1 MEWERY
7 TPEKLSKALAVDFVE
22 GLSEGEVTR
31 RQSLRGKNVLKQKG
45 ELHLVVKILKQFTN
59 PLVFILL
66 GAGLVTLILRE
77 YVDTVVIFVAL
88 FINVAVGTVQE
99 ERASRA
105 FDRLRA
111 SQERFATVLRSG
123 KRRVIPSSE
132 LVPGDVV
139 EIVAGAYVPADVRI
153 LKSSNLSINEAA
165 LTGEWNPVTKHAEVL
180 EKTVPITEQANM
192 GWMGTLAVDGHGM
205 GVVVATGNRTE
216 VGIIAASLGGIDES
230 LTPLQQNVRRLARL
244 LVCLIAVA
252 LLAIFVLG
260 YIRGESLGE
269 LLLIAIALAVAT
281 MPEGLPAAVTI
292 VLALG
297 MESILKRG
305 GLVRNLLAAE
315 TLGATTVILTDK
327 TGTLTEAKMRLAS
340 IFTLDSL
347 QTKVEE
353 KWTPD
358 AREALIGAVLASD
371 AFVEEIGSTDGEG
384 RATVVVHGRPVER
397 AIVLSAHDAGISRN
411 ELLKTSP
418 QLDFVPFASK
428 RGFGASLHG
437 ALRRKKRRL
446 YLTGVPEELL
456 THAKYVYS
464 AGRARVL
471 KAGERKELERV
482 QAEKSADGYRFIG
495 VAYRDVSWEHI
506 PFNLRSEEM
515 RELAEDLVFLGFLA
529 FEDPVRADVP
539 AAIERVKSAGTSV
552 IMLTGDNPE
561 TARKVACDVGIS
573 CDKEAVRI
581 GSDIEE
587 LSDDDLFAELHQAKI
602 FARMTPQQKLR
613 IVMVLKSRGE
623 IVAMTGD
630 GINDAP
636 ALRSANIGIAVGGGT
651 EVAKEAADLILIDN
665 SFTIIVSAIE
675 EGRKIIANL
684 KKIIAYLLSTSF
696 SEIFVIGS
704 ALAVGAPLPLLPG
717 QILWANIIEEGV
729 MSFPL
734 AFERPGENLMKR
746 SPRSRSVSHLLTRD
760 LRSLIF
766 TVSIVTGVFL
776 VALYFWLLRTGL
788 PIEEIRTIMFVALSL
803 DAIFF
808 VFSLKSFDTPLW
820 RINVL
825 NNPMLLVSLVISI
838 ALLLGAVSL
847 PPLRFMLS
855 LTTLSAFEMLLLL
868 GVGLFNLLT
877 IEVAKF
883 VIFARQKRVDA
894 VIQ

>member
-1 MEWERY
+1 
-7 TPEKLSKALAVDFVE
+7 
-22 GLSEGEVTR
+22 
-31 RQSLRGKNVLKQKG
+31 
-45 ELHLVVKILKQFTN
+45 
-59 PLVFILL
+59 
-66 GAGLVTLILRE
+66 
-77 YVDTVVIFVAL
+77 
-88 FINVAVGTVQE
+88 
-99 ERASRA
+99 
-105 FDRLRA
+105 
-111 SQERFATVLRSG
+111 
-123 KRRVIPSSE
+123 
-132 LVPGDVV
+132 
-139 EIVAGAYVPADVRI
+139 
-153 LKSSNLSINEAA
+153 
-165 LTGEWNPVTKHAEVL
+165 
-180 EKTVPITEQANM
+180 
-192 GWMGTLAVDGHGM
+192 
-205 GVVVATGNRTE
+205 
-216 VGIIAASLGGIDES
+216 
-230 LTPLQQNVRRLARL
+230 
-244 LVCLIAVA
+244 
-252 LLAIFVLG
+252 
-260 YIRGESLGE
+260 
-269 LLLIAIALAVAT
+269 
-281 MPEGLPAAVTI
+281 
-292 VLALG
+292 
-297 MESILKRG
+297 
-305 GLVRNLLAAE
+305 
-315 TLGATTVILTDK
+315 
-327 TGTLTEAKMRLAS
+327 
-340 IFTLDSL
+340 
-347 QTKVEE
+347 
-353 KWTPD
+353 
-358 AREALIGAVLASD
+358 
-371 AFVEEIGSTDGEG
+371 
-384 RATVVVHGRPVER
+384 
-397 AIVLSAHDAGISRN
+397 
-411 ELLKTSP
+411 
-418 QLDFVPFASK
+418 
-428 RGFGASLHG
+428 
-437 ALRRKKRRL
+437 
-446 YLTGVPEELL
+446 
-456 THAKYVYS
+456 
-464 AGRARVL
+464 
-471 KAGERKELERV
+471 
-482 QAEKSADGYRFIG
+482 
-495 VAYRDVSWEHI
+495 
-506 PFNLRSEEM
+506 
-515 RELAEDLVFLGFLA
+515 
-529 FEDPVRADVP
+529 
-539 AAIERVKSAGTSV
+539 
-552 IMLTGDNPE
+552 
-561 TARKVACDVGIS
+561 
-573 CDKEAVRI
+573 
-581 GSDIEE
+581 
-587 LSDDDLFAELHQAKI
+587 
-602 FARMTPQQKLR
+602 
-613 IVMVLKSRGE
+613 
-623 IVAMTGD
+623 MTGD

>member
-1 MEWERY
+1 MTPQHMEWERY

-305 GLVRNLLAAE
+305 GLVRNLLAA
-315 TLGATTVILTDK
+315 
-327 TGTLTEAKMRLAS
+327 
-340 IFTLDSL
+340 
-347 QTKVEE
+347 
-353 KWTPD
+353 
-358 AREALIGAVLASD
+358 
-371 AFVEEIGSTDGEG
+371 
-384 RATVVVHGRPVER
+384 
-397 AIVLSAHDAGISRN
+397 
-411 ELLKTSP
+411 
-418 QLDFVPFASK
+418 
-428 RGFGASLHG
+428 
-437 ALRRKKRRL
+437 
-446 YLTGVPEELL
+446 
-456 THAKYVYS
+456 
-464 AGRARVL
+464 
-471 KAGERKELERV
+471 
-482 QAEKSADGYRFIG
+482 
-495 VAYRDVSWEHI
+495 
-506 PFNLRSEEM
+506 
-515 RELAEDLVFLGFLA
+515 
-529 FEDPVRADVP
+529 
-539 AAIERVKSAGTSV
+539 
-552 IMLTGDNPE
+552 
-561 TARKVACDVGIS
+561 
-573 CDKEAVRI
+573 
-581 GSDIEE
+581 
-587 LSDDDLFAELHQAKI
+587 
-602 FARMTPQQKLR
+602 
-613 IVMVLKSRGE
+613 
-623 IVAMTGD
+623 
-630 GINDAP
+630 
-636 ALRSANIGIAVGGGT
+636 
-651 EVAKEAADLILIDN
+651 
-665 SFTIIVSAIE
+665 
-675 EGRKIIANL
+675 
-684 KKIIAYLLSTSF
+684 
-696 SEIFVIGS
+696 
-704 ALAVGAPLPLLPG
+704 
-717 QILWANIIEEGV
+717 
-729 MSFPL
+729 
-734 AFERPGENLMKR
+734 
-746 SPRSRSVSHLLTRD
+746 
-760 LRSLIF
+760 
-766 TVSIVTGVFL
+766 
-776 VALYFWLLRTGL
+776 
-788 PIEEIRTIMFVALSL
+788 
-803 DAIFF
+803 
-808 VFSLKSFDTPLW
+808 
-820 RINVL
+820 
-825 NNPMLLVSLVISI
+825 
-838 ALLLGAVSL
+838 
-847 PPLRFMLS
+847 
-855 LTTLSAFEMLLLL
+855 
-868 GVGLFNLLT
+868 
-877 IEVAKF
+877 
-883 VIFARQKRVDA
+883 
-894 VIQ
+894 